1 MYDVGILT
9 FWGVPNYGTF
19 AQAYALQK
27 TVQKLRPDLDVR
39 QIAYL
44 NPTHYDFY
52 FSKWPKCGVRN
63 PAFLPA
69 LLQNLRKDSVQN
81 QRKAI
86 FEEGYRTIPHTPQLS
101 AKDLKKTKFRTV
113 ILGSDIVWDYSIPV
127 FGDDPFLFGNGLL
140 ADKVIS
146 YAASFGTVKPGQEA
160 PNFVKS
166 GIRGLRHTAVRDENS
181 AEIVKELSGEMPPVV
196 LDPVWMWD
204 FSTDENVVVPAYQ
217 NYLVVYGQDFTE
229 DFIEQTICYAKE
241 KNLKTI
247 CLDCN
252 EDSYTWC
259 DVLIK
264 QQDLSVYEWLGMF
277 KGAQAVATSTFH
289 GLTFGL
295 VFEKPLAFCRTDFI
309 MAKAGSFLK
318 KLGLYDLYENNTD
331 VKKMLEHRR
340 DIQATRAV
348 VGEMRRESEDY
359 LAKALA

>member
-1 MYDVGILT
+1 MCDIGILT

-19 AQAYALQK
+19 AQAYALQR
-27 TVQKLRPDLDVR
+27 TIQKLRPDMDVR

-44 NPTHYDFY
+44 HPKHYNFY

-63 PAFLPA
+63 KEFLPS
-69 LLQNLRKDSVQN
+69 LVQNLRKDFVQN
-81 QRKAI
+81 QRREI
-86 FEEGYRTIPHTPQLS
+86 FEKGYQTIPHTTQLS
-101 AKDLKKTKFRTV
+101 AKALKKTKFGTV
-113 ILGSDIVWDYSIPV
+113 VLGSDIVWDFSIPV
-127 FGDDPFLFGNGLL
+127 FGDDPFLFGNDLC

-146 YAASFGTVKPGQEA
+146 YAASFGTVKPGQPVPE
-160 PNFVKS
+160 FVKS
-166 GIRGLRHTAVRDENS
+166 GISGLEHVAVRDENS
-181 AEIVKELSGEMPPVV
+181 ANVVNELRGEVPAVV

-204 FSTDENVVVPAYQ
+204 FANDENVVLPLYED
-217 NYLVVYGQDFTE
+217 YMVVYGQDFTD
-229 DFIEQTICYAKE
+229 DFIDQMIRYAKE
-241 KNLKTI
+241 NNLKTI

-264 QQDLSVYEWLGMF
+264 QQELSVFEWLGLF

-295 VFEKPLAFCRTDFI
+295 VFEKRLAFCRTDFI
-309 MAKAGSFLK
+309 MAKASSFLK

-331 VKKMLEHRR
+331 VKKMLEYER
-340 DIQATRAV
+340 DIQATRQVIENA
-348 VGEMRRESEDY
+348 RKESEDY